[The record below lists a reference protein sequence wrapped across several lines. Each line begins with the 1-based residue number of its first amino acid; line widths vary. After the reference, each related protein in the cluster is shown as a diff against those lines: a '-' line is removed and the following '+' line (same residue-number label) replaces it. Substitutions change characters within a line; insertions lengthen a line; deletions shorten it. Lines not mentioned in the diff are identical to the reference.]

1 MNAEDMISDCK
12 SSEWEMARSQ
22 ADPASALYSREN
34 GPFEYFPNENPQGF
48 IYINGVFK
56 DIKAPDGYATTT
68 SGINGYGDVIGE
80 IMVSGSTGYTAHC
93 Q

>member
-1 MNAEDMISDCK
+1 MISDCK

-56 DIKAPDGYATTT
+56 DVKVPNFAA
-68 SGINGYGDVIGE
+68 SRVNGINGYGYITG
-80 IMVSGSTGYTAHC
+80 IAYALPGSVTAYTAHC